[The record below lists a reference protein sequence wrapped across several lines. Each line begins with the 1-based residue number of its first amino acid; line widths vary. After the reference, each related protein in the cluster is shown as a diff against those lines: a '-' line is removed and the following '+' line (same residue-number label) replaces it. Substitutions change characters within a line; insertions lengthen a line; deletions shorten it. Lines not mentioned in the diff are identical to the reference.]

1 MVVESKTNDTG
12 LDDMDKLK
20 IRNMEEFA
28 KLIGISRPTVS
39 KFFNDPESVRPKT
52 RAQIEQA
59 LAQHDYRP
67 NMYAVNQNR
76 KLTKNVGIVVPLL
89 VDPYFAEIARNLEQ
103 RCIDAGYHPTL
114 YSAHGTPS
122 HEVEIL
128 DNLRSL
134 KPAGVLLAPL
144 GRASD
149 RQALE
154 KFCADVPTLIFD
166 SSVDEIGLAFVGSD
180 NVQFTA
186 HISDYLCRTG
196 EPPCFF
202 EMKTPANP
210 NAHRR
215 RQSYLNAMDRF
226 GYPAQ
231 VISVDGEGWELEE
244 IGRLGGHD
252 ALARNAF
259 STNSILCSN
268 DRLAIGLLTACF
280 ERGIRVGRD
289 EGCALRIAGQD
300 GHPHSRY
307 TCPPLTTISHDY
319 DAVSKA
325 AALALFAAID
335 GNVAPWKS
343 TRLEGKLILRSS
355 A

>member
-12 LDDMDKLK
+12 QDDMDKLK

-52 RAQIEQA
+52 RAQIEQS
-59 LAQHDYRP
+59 LSQHDYRP
-67 NMYAVNQNR
+67 NMYA
-76 KLTKNVGIVVPLL
+76 
-89 VDPYFAEIARNLEQ
+89 
-103 RCIDAGYHPTL
+103 
-114 YSAHGTPS
+114 
-122 HEVEIL
+122 
-128 DNLRSL
+128 
-134 KPAGVLLAPL
+134 AGVLLAPL

-259 STNSILCSN
+259 STNTILCSN